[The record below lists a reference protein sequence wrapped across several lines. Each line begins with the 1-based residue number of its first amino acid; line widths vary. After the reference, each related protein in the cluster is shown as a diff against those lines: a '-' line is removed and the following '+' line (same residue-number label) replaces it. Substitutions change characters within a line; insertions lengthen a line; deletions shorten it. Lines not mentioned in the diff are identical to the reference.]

1 MYTRVIHVRCIFFKW
16 IKLKKYLKNVA
27 FLTILNEEFIHNLT
41 NLFIF
46 FLIFYFCKYV
56 NTNVSVVVIRSKNCN
71 F

>member
-46 FLIFYFCKYV
+46 FFNILFLQICKHKCKCSSD
-56 NTNVSVVVIRSKNCN
+56 TFKKL
-71 F
+71 